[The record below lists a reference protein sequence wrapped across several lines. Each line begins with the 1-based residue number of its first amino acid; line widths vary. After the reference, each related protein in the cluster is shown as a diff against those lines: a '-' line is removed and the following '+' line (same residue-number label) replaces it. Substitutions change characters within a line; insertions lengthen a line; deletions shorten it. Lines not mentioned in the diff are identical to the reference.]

1 MRKTRLP
8 RGRRILDLVVVAS
21 LIAIIGASLCAPLVA
36 PQDPLSQRLEARFLP
51 PGSPG
56 FLFGTDNLGRD
67 ILSRVIYGGRSAL
80 LVGGVA
86 VALSLFGGTLFGLA
100 AGLAGR
106 TLDRAIM
113 IVMDAVLSFPT
124 VLLAITIV
132 AAFGYGL
139 GQVTVALG
147 IVFVPVYARLVR
159 GEVLTIREEPFIE
172 ASKALGT
179 GASKRVVLHFLP
191 NMLPKLIVQSAVT
204 FAFAVSIEAALSFL
218 GLGTQPPNPSWGLM
232 LKDARNYLFQSPWLA
247 FFPGLAL
254 AWMILTFNLL
264 GDLLSALLVEE
275 SL

>member
-1 MRKTRLP
+1 MSRRRLP
-8 RGRRILDLVVVAS
+8 TGRRILEIAVLGSLVVI
-21 LIAIIGASLCAPLVA
+21 LGASLFAPVFA
-36 PQDPLSQRLEARFLP
+36 PYDPVSQRLEQRFLP
-51 PGSPG
+51 PGSDG

-80 LVGGVA
+80 LVGTVA
-86 VALSLFGGTLFGLA
+86 VALSLLGGTLVGLA

-106 TLDRAIM
+106 TVDRSLM

-159 GEVLTIREEPFIE
+159 GEVMAIREEPFVE

-179 GASKRVVLHFLP
+179 GAFRRVLLHFIP

-232 LKDARNYLFQSPWLA
+232 LKDARNHLFQSPWLA
-247 FFPGLAL
+247 YFPGLAL

>member
-1 MRKTRLP
+1 MPT
-8 RGRRILDLVVVAS
+8 GRRVLEIAVLGSLVVI
-21 LIAIIGASLCAPLVA
+21 LGASLFAPVLA
-36 PQDPLSQRLEARFLP
+36 PYDPVSQRLEQRFLP
-51 PGSPG
+51 PGSDG

-80 LVGGVA
+80 LVGSIA
-86 VALSLFGGTLFGLA
+86 VALSLVGGTLFGLG

-106 TLDRAIM
+106 TVDRSIM
-113 IVMDAVLSFPT
+113 ILMDAVLSFPT

-159 GEVLTIREEPFIE
+159 GEVMAIREEPFVE

-179 GASKRVVLHFLP
+179 GPVRRVILHFVP

-247 FFPGLAL
+247 FFPGVAL

>member
-1 MRKTRLP
+1 MP
-8 RGRRILDLVVVAS
+8 RGRRILEIAVLGSLVVI
-21 LIAIIGASLCAPLVA
+21 LGAALFAPVLA
-36 PQDPLSQRLEARFLP
+36 PYDPVSQRLEQRFLP
-51 PGSPG
+51 PGSDG

-80 LVGGVA
+80 LVGTIA
-86 VALSLFGGTLFGLA
+86 VALSVLGGTLFGLA

-106 TLDRAIM
+106 TVDRSLM

-159 GEVLTIREEPFIE
+159 GEVMAIREEPFVE

-179 GASKRVVLHFLP
+179 GAFRRVLLHFIP
-191 NMLPKLIVQSAVT
+191 NMLPKLVVQSAVT

-247 FFPGLAL
+247 YFPGLAL

>member
-1 MRKTRLP
+1 LKGTRLP
-8 RGRRILDLVVVAS
+8 RGRRILGVTVVISLVAIVAAS
-21 LIAIIGASLCAPLVA
+21 LFAPLIA
-36 PQDPLSQRLEARFLP
+36 PQDPLSQRLEERFLP

-86 VALSLFGGTLFGLA
+86 VGLSLVGGTLFGLA

-106 TLDRAIM
+106 SLDRALM

-159 GEVLTIREEPFIE
+159 GEVMIIREEPFVE

-179 GASKRVVLHFLP
+179 GPVRRVVLHFLP

-247 FFPGLAL
+247 LFPGLAL